1 MEGHG
6 LAHADTG
13 DERAAL
19 ADAVAAFRDGGR
31 PHVAVVGAPFAG
43 RAALL
48 DHAVDLL
55 GDAARLAVSSHVDE
69 PMGWPEAPA
78 VVVDDCQY
86 LYTRAIGGYEPVEAF
101 ADTLVAADRLFVT
114 GWNRH
119 AWDYLA
125 AVRDVDDLF
134 SVVVETPTLSSAE
147 TEALV
152 TDVHDGSLPAF
163 EANDSGPAGE
173 ADGPQLALPGGRSIP
188 LPEVSLARA
197 RDALGDDT
205 PDEKR
210 TRVFETLA
218 ARSNGN
224 PGVARALW
232 TAAVEDGAVTPAAIR
247 DAVPEV
253 ALDDEDGFALVTVLA
268 NERVSTDRLRA
279 VVGDRRYRRS
289 LRRLRQ
295 QGLVTVEGDTV
306 SIEPTAVP
314 AATDFC
320 SRRRLLW

>member
-6 LAHADTG
+6 LAHAETG
-13 DERAAL
+13 DERATL
-19 ADAVAAFRDGGR
+19 GDAVEAFRTGDR

-48 DHAVDLL
+48 DHAADLL
-55 GDAARLAVSSHVDE
+55 DDAARIAVSSHVDA
-69 PMGWPEAPA
+69 PMDWPDAPA

-86 LYTRAIGGYEPVEAF
+86 LYTRTIDGYEPAEAF
-101 ADTLVAADRLFVT
+101 ADALVAADRLFVT

-119 AWDYLA
+119 AWDYLS
-125 AVRDVDDLF
+125 AVRNVDDLF
-134 SVVVETPTLSSAE
+134 SVVVETPSLSTAE
-147 TEALV
+147 TETLV
-152 TDVHDGSLPAF
+152 TDGHDGPLPAF
-163 EANDSGPAGE
+163 EANGPAATAGD
-173 ADGPQLALPGGRSIP
+173 DGPRLALPGGRSIP

-197 RDALGDDT
+197 RDALGDDS
-205 PDEKR
+205 PDEIR

-218 ARSNGN
+218 AQSNGN

-232 TAAVEDGAVTPAAIR
+232 RAAVDDGAVTPAAIR

-253 ALDDEDGFALVTVLA
+253 TLDDEAGFALVTVLA
-268 NERVSTDRLRA
+268 NERVATDRLRA
-279 VVGDRRYRRS
+279 VVGDRRHRRS

-295 QGLVTVEGDTV
+295 QDLVTVDGDTV
-306 SIEPTAVP
+306 SIEPRAVP
-314 AATDFC
+314 SATAFC